1 MGRELTVGILD
12 DCTFAVGEIA
22 PHSTEVFD
30 YESKYQED
38 KAREIFPAKLDADQ
52 TRAAQLFGLKAH
64 YALKLQDYSRI
75 DFRMNP
81 DSTIRCL
88 EANPLPGLTANSLL
102 PQSAATVGIAFPPL
116 CETLCQLAV
125 RRHSNRTHQ

>member
-1 MGRELTVGILD
+1 VAFFSVGMPAY
-12 DCTFAVGEIA
+12 CA
-22 PHSTEVFD
+22 
-30 YESKYQED
+30 Q
-38 KAREIFPAKLDADQ
+38 EIFPANLNSDQ
-52 TRAAQLFGLKAH
+52 THTIQQNGLKAH
-64 YALKLQDYSRI
+64 RALKLQDYSRI

-116 CETLCQLAV
+116 CEILCQLAV